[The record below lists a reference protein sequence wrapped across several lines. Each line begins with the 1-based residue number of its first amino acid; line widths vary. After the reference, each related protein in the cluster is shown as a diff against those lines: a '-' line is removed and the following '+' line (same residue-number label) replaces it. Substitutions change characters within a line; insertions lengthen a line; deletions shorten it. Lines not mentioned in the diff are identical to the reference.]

1 MYLESLVQMRKKNFY
16 DYDITSPEE
25 VEKLML
31 WIFTIINV
39 IGNFDVYPCEQ
50 ISVGKGL
57 LHCIIKWIEQIYLQF
72 LHKIQAYQF
81 AARLLKFAYN
91 YNLSKLLDYIYNFI
105 DSKANE
111 VINTPECQTFIT
123 HAYATEHFSDA
134 KTDEDFIK
142 VALKI
147 HGKKEDELP
156 NLSDIKKPKCEVK
169 AKQML
174 DKAKRG
180 CSSISLGKSIE
191 VYNTAM
197 SLALP
202 GSELLAHAYANRSIV
217 LSNAAMYEESLKDIE
232 QALKANYPDHLKAL
246 LFARKAKN
254 LFALDPTAD
263 IKDTLNEAR
272 QWALKMNDK
281 EKKKLLD
288 NLEKIKKKKYK
299 KPVKERD
306 NRILMPLPHN
316 DNPIIKDTS
325 GSITINYSEKFG
337 RHIVATKDMMV
348 GEVVSVKQAYA
359 LVLSWEYRLKRCW
372 NCSKHCWSSV
382 PCNTCSNVIYC
393 SEECRNVAW
402 KDYHGIECSILTGL
416 LSLAHHYEDISLMSL
431 RLFIK
436 AIKEFGTVKALYKNI
451 QKMDSTEDFIMK
463 SFTDGIYDDKKYASV
478 YPLSRKPM
486 NLRFQVQ
493 CAVKT
498 IHYMYLMALMTDI
511 FGKKMENM
519 EELRNYEHAVFVGK
533 LLYHHTVLSSSN
545 RYAIPVPSTNEQLE
559 CGGVLNPLES
569 LFNHSCDANTGYF
582 LCRDMSTFMTLQPIK
597 KGEQLFISYGPEYHE
612 VPTPKRREELQKIQN
627 FWCDCQA
634 CINNWNP
641 GHVHP
646 SIFDKLPATIVTNL
660 SLIFLKCICQ
670 IQEQNFYDYDTTS
683 PEEIQK
689 LLLCLFTAIH
699 LVGYY
704 EINITRKNFTALHYQ
719 MDRELPINRLIHLM
733 DKFVTLS
740 MHALAVDHLHDAK
753 TDEDFVKIALK
764 MHAEQQDELPN
775 LNDIKKPKC
784 EVKAKGM
791 LDKAKRGF
799 SSSSLGKTIEVYN
812 TAMSLA
818 LPGSELLA
826 HAYANRSIV
835 LSNAAMYKESLKDIE
850 HALKANYPDNMKA
863 LLFARKAKNLFALD
877 PTADI
882 ENTLNEARQWA
893 LKMNDKEKNKLLDNL
908 EKLKTKTYK
917 KPVKERDNRI
927 FVPSPPNDNPIINDT
942 SAAIAINYSEK
953 FGRHIVATRDM
964 MAGEVVSVKRAYAL
978 VIACDYRFKLCWNC
992 SKYCWSSVPCN
1003 TCSNVIYCSEECRNV
1018 AWKDYHDIECSIL
1031 NGLFTSIHYYDDIGL
1046 MSLRLFIKAMKEFET
1061 IYAPTKGELL
1071 YCGGILDP
1079 LESLYNHS
1087 CDPNMGYFLCRDK
1100 TTTFITLQPI
1110 KKGEQLFISY
1120 GPDFHEMPT
1129 PERRELLQNDRS
1141 FWCDCHA
1148 CINNWNS
1155 KHVFPSAWNKLPK
1168 TLATK
1173 MSMILLACIVHM
1185 KKQNFNDLDTTPPE
1199 EVKKLMSDIFT
1210 IINVVGRYDIYPCD
1224 EISVGKSLLHCIIKW
1239 IENLR
1244 DKLVMLKIDL
1254 LAAERFSGAKTDE
1267 DFVRAAL
1274 KMHVEQQDEL
1284 PKLKDIKKPKCEVK
1298 AKLMLDEAKQG
1309 FSSISLGKTV
1319 EVYNTAMS
1327 LALPGSEL
1335 LAHAFANRSIVLS
1348 NAAMYEESLKD
1359 IEHALKANYPDNM
1372 KASLFAR
1379 KAKNLFAL
1387 DPTAD
1392 IEDTLNEARQWA
1404 LKMNDKE
1411 KNKLLDN
1418 LEKLKTKTYKKPV
1431 KERDNRIFVPSPP
1444 NDNPKIKD
1452 TSAAIAI
1459 NYSEK
1464 FGRHIVA
1471 TRDMMAG
1478 EVVSV
1483 KRAYALVLSCDY
1495 RFKLCWN
1502 CSKHC
1507 WSSVPC
1513 NTCSDVIYC
1522 SEECRNVAWKDYHD
1536 IECSIV
1542 NGLLSSV
1549 YPYEDISLT
1558 SLRLFIK
1565 AIKEFGTV
1573 KALYESVQKM
1583 DSKED
1588 FIMKSFTD
1596 GIYDDKKYASIYS
1609 LCRKPMDTRFQVQC
1623 AGKTLQ
1629 YMYFI
1634 ALTSNIFG
1642 KKMENMD
1649 ELANYEYAVF
1659 VGKLLYHHTVLSCN
1673 NRYAVHDSTNDELVD
1688 CGGLLSSL
1696 QSFFNHNCDP
1706 NTDYFV
1712 CRGMTTFITLQPIK
1726 KGEQLFISYGPEFHE
1741 VPTPKRREEL
1751 QNIRNFWCDCHAC
1764 INNWNPGHVFPSAW
1778 NKVSKPIATSM
1789 SMMYLESLVQ
1799 MRKKNFYD
1807 YDITSPEEVEKLMLW
1822 IFTIINVIG
1831 NFDVYPCEQISVGK
1845 GLLHCIIKWIE
1856 LAPNL
1861 ISEFATLKIDLL
1873 ATEHFSGAKTD
1884 EDFVR
1889 AALKMH
1895 VEEQDELPNLRDMK
1909 KPTCEVEAKRML
1921 NKAKQDSSIHNTA
1934 MSLALPGSELLA
1946 HAFANRSI
1954 VLSNA
1959 AMYEESL
1966 KNIEHA
1972 LNANYPDNMK
1982 VLLFARKAKSLFA
1995 LDPTADIEDTLNEAR
2010 QWALKMSDKEK
2021 NKLLDNLEKLK
2032 TKTHK
2037 IYFDSLFYLKIFLS
2051 ADSIMKSF
2059 TDGIYDDKKY
2069 ASVYP
2074 LRRRPMTTRIKVQC
2088 ARKALQYMY
2097 FMALTSDVFG
2107 KKMKNMDELK
2117 NYQYAVFVGK
2127 LLYHHTVLSST
2138 NRYAIHV
2145 PSTNELLKCGGLLNP
2160 LESLRQSQL

>member
-1 MYLESLVQMRKKNFY
+1 MEFMGDF
-16 DYDITSPEE
+16 E
-25 VEKLML
+25 
-31 WIFTIINV
+31 II
-39 IGNFDVYPCEQ
+39 D
-50 ISVGKGL
+50 L
-57 LHCIIKWIEQIYLQF
+57 TD
-72 LHKIQAYQF
+72 
-81 AARLLKFAYN
+81 KF
-91 YNLSKLLDYIYNFI
+91 
-105 DSKANE
+105 
-111 VINTPECQTFIT
+111 VTFST

-545 RYAIPVPSTNEQLE
+545 RYAI
-559 CGGVLNPLES
+559 
-569 LFNHSCDANTGYF
+569 
-582 LCRDMSTFMTLQPIK
+582 
-597 KGEQLFISYGPEYHE
+597 
-612 VPTPKRREELQKIQN
+612 
-627 FWCDCQA
+627 
-634 CINNWNP
+634 
-641 GHVHP
+641 
-646 SIFDKLPATIVTNL
+646 
-660 SLIFLKCICQ
+660 
-670 IQEQNFYDYDTTS
+670 
-683 PEEIQK
+683 
-689 LLLCLFTAIH
+689 
-699 LVGYY
+699 
-704 EINITRKNFTALHYQ
+704 
-719 MDRELPINRLIHLM
+719 
-733 DKFVTLS
+733 
-740 MHALAVDHLHDAK
+740 
-753 TDEDFVKIALK
+753 
-764 MHAEQQDELPN
+764 
-775 LNDIKKPKC
+775 
-784 EVKAKGM
+784 
-791 LDKAKRGF
+791 
-799 SSSSLGKTIEVYN
+799 
-812 TAMSLA
+812 
-818 LPGSELLA
+818 
-826 HAYANRSIV
+826 
-835 LSNAAMYKESLKDIE
+835 
-850 HALKANYPDNMKA
+850 
-863 LLFARKAKNLFALD
+863 
-877 PTADI
+877 
-882 ENTLNEARQWA
+882 
-893 LKMNDKEKNKLLDNL
+893 
-908 EKLKTKTYK
+908 
-917 KPVKERDNRI
+917 
-927 FVPSPPNDNPIINDT
+927 
-942 SAAIAINYSEK
+942 
-953 FGRHIVATRDM
+953 
-964 MAGEVVSVKRAYAL
+964 
-978 VIACDYRFKLCWNC
+978 
-992 SKYCWSSVPCN
+992 
-1003 TCSNVIYCSEECRNV
+1003 
-1018 AWKDYHDIECSIL
+1018 
-1031 NGLFTSIHYYDDIGL
+1031 
-1046 MSLRLFIKAMKEFET
+1046 
-1061 IYAPTKGELL
+1061 YAPTKGELL

-1155 KHVFPSAWNKLPK
+1155 KHVFPSAWTNYLIYFFIYYQLFFQQNKLPK

-1239 IENLR
+1239 IEINYLDICLYIKILHNGFLQR

-1583 DSKED
+1583 DSKE
-1588 FIMKSFTD
+1588 
-1596 GIYDDKKYASIYS
+1596 
-1609 LCRKPMDTRFQVQC
+1609 
-1623 AGKTLQ
+1623 
-1629 YMYFI
+1629 
-1634 ALTSNIFG
+1634 G
-1642 KKMENMD
+1642 KK
-1649 ELANYEYAVF
+1649 L
-1659 VGKLLYHHTVLSCN
+1659 
-1673 NRYAVHDSTNDELVD
+1673 
-1688 CGGLLSSL
+1688 
-1696 QSFFNHNCDP
+1696 
-1706 NTDYFV
+1706 
-1712 CRGMTTFITLQPIK
+1712 
-1726 KGEQLFISYGPEFHE
+1726 
-1741 VPTPKRREEL
+1741 
-1751 QNIRNFWCDCHAC
+1751 
-1764 INNWNPGHVFPSAW
+1764 
-1778 NKVSKPIATSM
+1778 
-1789 SMMYLESLVQ
+1789 
-1799 MRKKNFYD
+1799 
-1807 YDITSPEEVEKLMLW
+1807 
-1822 IFTIINVIG
+1822 
-1831 NFDVYPCEQISVGK
+1831 
-1845 GLLHCIIKWIE
+1845 
-1856 LAPNL
+1856 
-1861 ISEFATLKIDLL
+1861 
-1873 ATEHFSGAKTD
+1873 
-1884 EDFVR
+1884 
-1889 AALKMH
+1889 
-1895 VEEQDELPNLRDMK
+1895 
-1909 KPTCEVEAKRML
+1909 
-1921 NKAKQDSSIHNTA
+1921 
-1934 MSLALPGSELLA
+1934 
-1946 HAFANRSI
+1946 
-1954 VLSNA
+1954 
-1959 AMYEESL
+1959 
-1966 KNIEHA
+1966 
-1972 LNANYPDNMK
+1972 
-1982 VLLFARKAKSLFA
+1982 
-1995 LDPTADIEDTLNEAR
+1995 
-2010 QWALKMSDKEK
+2010 
-2021 NKLLDNLEKLK
+2021 
-2032 TKTHK
+2032 
-2037 IYFDSLFYLKIFLS
+2037 
-2051 ADSIMKSF
+2051 
-2059 TDGIYDDKKY
+2059 
-2069 ASVYP
+2069 
-2074 LRRRPMTTRIKVQC
+2074 
-2088 ARKALQYMY
+2088 
-2097 FMALTSDVFG
+2097 
-2107 KKMKNMDELK
+2107 
-2117 NYQYAVFVGK
+2117 
-2127 LLYHHTVLSST
+2127 
-2138 NRYAIHV
+2138 
-2145 PSTNELLKCGGLLNP
+2145 
-2160 LESLRQSQL
+2160 